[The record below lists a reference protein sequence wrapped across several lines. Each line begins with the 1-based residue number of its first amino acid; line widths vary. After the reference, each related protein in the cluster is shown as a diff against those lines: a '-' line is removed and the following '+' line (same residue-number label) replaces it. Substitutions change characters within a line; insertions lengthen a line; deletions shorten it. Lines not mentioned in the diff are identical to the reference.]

1 MATAFEVPKSQVIK
15 TLNDLLAQST
25 KLNDQ
30 AQAILELAD
39 EQNRPLTAEEKT
51 EFDTLID
58 QADAYQ
64 QEYQDKFEA
73 DQKAAR
79 RLALQ
84 ERRSRV
90 DQSPSALT
98 VFTNGPMARLTHLH
112 DRVLDDPKRGFA
124 SMGEFFSVVYQAA
137 IPGRGVFDE
146 RLLKMQAAASGMNQ
160 GDLTQGGALVPPSFS
175 QQILDLVN
183 GSPDN
188 LMALCQT
195 FTIVG
200 ESLTIPVAGDSIGPS
215 RYGGTQAYWV
225 AEGDQKTPSFPRL
238 RQVKLEP
245 EELAVV
251 VYATDKL
258 LRNAPA
264 LDQYIR
270 RSASEA
276 ILWAVNNAIL
286 FGTGTGQPLGIMA
299 SPALITVPAEGAQVE
314 LLVLENINNMYAR
327 LHPRAE
333 QGARWFINK
342 DVEPAL
348 ETLNLQIGTAGFPVF
363 IASPN
368 GWPNVAEAPQRRLKG
383 LPLHTVEYCQTLGTT
398 GDIILANLGFVAL
411 GIQGGLEEDI
421 SIHVRFLWDETAFRF
436 VFRVDAEP
444 LLTAPITPYH
454 GTNTLSAYIAL
465 AARP

>member
-1 MATAFEVPKSQVIK
+1 MSTTFEVPKSQVIK
-15 TLNDLLAQST
+15 NLNQLRAEST
-25 KLNDQ
+25 RLQQQ
-30 AQAILELAD
+30 AQALIEQAD
-39 EQNRPLTAEEKT
+39 DQGRHMTDEEKL
-51 EFDTLID
+51 EFDGLIA
-58 QADAYQ
+58 QADAYEKDYTDQ
-64 QEYQDKFEA
+64 FEA

-79 RLALQ
+79 RLLLE
-84 ERRSRV
+84 ERRQGIDR
-90 DQSPSALT
+90 SPSALT
-98 VFTNGPMARLTHLH
+98 TFTQGPMARLTHLH

-137 IPGRGVFDE
+137 IPGRGLFDE
-146 RLLKMQAAASGMNQ
+146 RLLKMQAASGMNQ

-183 GSPDN
+183 AAPEN
-188 LMALCQT
+188 LMQYT
-195 FTIVG
+195 QNFTIVG
-200 ESLTIPVAGDSIGPS
+200 ESLTIPAAGDSIGPS

-225 AEGDQKTPSFPRL
+225 AEGELKTPSFPRL
-238 RQVKLEP
+238 RQIKLEP

-286 FGTGTGQPLGIMA
+286 FGTGTGQPLGVML
-299 SPALITVPAEGAQVE
+299 SPALITVPAEGAQSE
-314 LLVLENINNMYAR
+314 PLVLENINNMYAR

-348 ETLNLQIGTAGFPVF
+348 ETLNLQLGTSGFPVF
-363 IASPN
+363 IASPT

-383 LPLHTVEYCQTLGTT
+383 LPLHTVEYCQTLGTV

-421 SIHVRFLWDETAFRF
+421 SIHIRFLYDETAFRF
-436 VFRVDAEP
+436 TFRADSEP
-444 LLTAPITPYH
+444 MLTTPLAPYH
-454 GTNTLSAYIAL
+454 GINTLSAYIAL

>member
-15 TLNDLLAQST
+15 NLNELLAQST

-39 EQNRPLTAEEKT
+39 EQSRPLTAEEKT

-98 VFTNGPMARLTHLH
+98 VFTSGPMARLTHLH

-124 SMGEFFSVVYQAA
+124 SMGDFFAVVHQAS
-137 IPGRGVFDE
+137 IPGRGIFDE
-146 RLLKMQAAASGMNQ
+146 RLLKMQAASGMNQ
-160 GDLTQGGALVPPSFS
+160 TDLTQGGALVPPAFS

-183 GSPDN
+183 AAPEN
-188 LMALCQT
+188 LMALCQQ
-195 FTIVG
+195 FTITG
-200 ESLTIPVAGDSIGPS
+200 ESLTIPVAADSIGPS
-215 RYGGTQAYWV
+215 RYGGCIAYWI
-225 AEGDQKTPSFPRL
+225 AEGEQKTASFPRL
-238 RQVKLEP
+238 RQLRLEP
-245 EELAVV
+245 QELAVV

-258 LRNAPA
+258 LRNASA
-264 LDQYIR
+264 LDAYIR
-270 RSASEA
+270 RAASEA
-276 ILWAVNNAIL
+276 IMFSVNNAIL
-286 FGTGTGQPLGIMA
+286 FGTGVGQPLGVMNSA
-299 SPALITVPAEGAQVE
+299 ALITVPKEGAQSQ

-348 ETLNLQIGTAGFPVF
+348 ETLNAMVGTGGFPVF

-368 GWPNVAEAPQRRLKG
+368 GWPNVAEPPQRRLKG

-436 VFRVDAEP
+436 VFRADAQP
-444 LLTAPITPYH
+444 LLSQPLTPFH

>member
-1 MATAFEVPKSQVIK
+1 MSTTFEIPKSQVIK
-15 TLNDLLAQST
+15 NLNQLRAEST
-25 KLNDQ
+25 RLQQQ
-30 AQAILELAD
+30 AQALIEQAD
-39 EQNRPLTAEEKT
+39 DQGRHMTDEEKL
-51 EFDTLID
+51 EFDGLIA
-58 QADAYQ
+58 QADAYEKDYIDQ
-64 QEYQDKFEA
+64 FEA

-79 RLALQ
+79 RLLLE
-84 ERRSRV
+84 ERRQGIDR
-90 DQSPSALT
+90 SPSALNT
-98 VFTNGPMARLTHLH
+98 FTQGPMARLTHLH
-112 DRVLDDPKRGFA
+112 DRILDDPKRGFT

-137 IPGRGVFDE
+137 LPGRGLFDE
-146 RLLKMQAAASGMNQ
+146 RLLKMQAATGMNQ

-183 GSPDN
+183 GSPEN
-188 LMALCQT
+188 LMQYT
-195 FTIVG
+195 QNFTIVG

-225 AEGDQKTPSFPRL
+225 AEGELKTPSFPRL
-238 RQVKLEP
+238 RQIKLEP

-276 ILWAVNNAIL
+276 ILWQMNNAIL
-286 FGTGTGQPLGIMA
+286 FGTGVGQPLGIMN
-299 SPALITVPAEGAQVE
+299 SPALITVPAEGAQSE
-314 LLVLENINNMYAR
+314 PLVLENINNMYAR

-348 ETLNLQIGTAGFPVF
+348 ETLNLQLGTSGFPVF

-383 LPLHTVEYCQTLGTT
+383 LPLHTVEYCQTLGTV

-436 VFRVDAEP
+436 TFRADAEP
-444 LLTAPITPYH
+444 MLTTPLTPFH

-465 AARP
+465 ASRP

>member
-39 EQNRPLTAEEKT
+39 EQGRHLTDEEKT
-51 EFDTLID
+51 EFDALIA

-79 RLALQ
+79 RLLLQ
-84 ERRSRV
+84 ERRSRAE
-90 DQSPSALT
+90 QTPSALT
-98 VFTNGPMARLTHLH
+98 VFTNGPMARLTHMH

-160 GDLTQGGALVPPSFS
+160 GDPTQGGALVPPSFS

-183 GSPDN
+183 GAPEN

-200 ESLTIPVAGDSIGPS
+200 ESLTIPAAGDSIGPS
-215 RYGGTQAYWV
+215 RYGGTQAYWI

-238 RQVKLEP
+238 RQIKLEP

-264 LDQYIR
+264 LDAYIR

-286 FGTGTGQPLGIMA
+286 FGTGVGQPLGIMN
-299 SPALITVPAEGAQVE
+299 SPALITVAAEGAQVE
-314 LLVLENINNMYAR
+314 PLVLENINNMYAR

-348 ETLNLQIGTAGFPVF
+348 ETLNLQIGTSGFPVF

-383 LPLHTVEYCQTLGTT
+383 LPLHTVEYCQTLGTP

-444 LLTAPITPYH
+444 MLTAPITPYH
-454 GTNTLSAYIAL
+454 GTSTLSAYIAL